1 MNNTLSTLANAYL
14 DQGTGSIMLYYSME
28 DETTGVVGSG
38 GEFTGVIM
46 NVPPSS
52 TVGHTG
58 LVIDAT
64 GATEAEAGSKLEAF
78 FLNEKSGV
86 DLSFSSIKFDTF
98 ANEGFMSP
106 DDLETE
112 ISFLFSFEKIQ
123 RKNGVL
129 FGNLNKET
137 FNDGEVSFNYGK
149 GFNIGINDRNKLF
162 FQGIDSEI
170 GEYVLVADN
179 LELANKNIC
188 SATVSPFQVSFSLY
202 NLADD
207 DFQTSSLRTDSKIEN
222 IEYTGN
228 FYIGKSDHYIR
239 EGSSFSGYL
248 DQFMMITGVHGASDL
263 KSLASGFVATG
274 SPVSGASY
282 IDTVITGSE
291 VTLVSPVG
299 ITGYQAVITGFQEIM
314 VDSELIE
321 FTLIQNE
328 FTPLTLKDGDKFIT
342 GYTLP
347 NNSGAFVEETAFLI
361 PENNYTDTGD
371 DAHATLGLT
380 DGSNVVT
387 DFTLQ
392 SSKIV
397 KTTGTLPLYGVSGV
411 TGFLVGEPTGY
422 LKTFLTQDVL
432 RTGSLIENLIFKEG
446 YVEQYKHDYL
456 HYLSTRI

>member
-1 MNNTLSTLANAYL
+1 MNNTLSTLANTYL

-28 DETTGVVGSG
+28 DETTGVVGSV
-38 GEFTGVIM
+38 GEFTGVVM
-46 NVPPSS
+46 NVSPSS

-58 LVIDAT
+58 LVIGAT
-64 GATEAEAGSKLEAF
+64 GATEAEAGSRLETF

-86 DLSFSSIKFDTF
+86 DLSFSSIKFDGF
-98 ANEGFMSP
+98 LDEGFMSP
-106 DDLETE
+106 DDFETE
-112 ISFLFSFEKIQ
+112 ICFLFSFEKIN

-137 FNDGEVSFNYGK
+137 FDNGEISFNYGK

-162 FQGIDSEI
+162 FQGIDSEV
-170 GEYVLVADN
+170 GEYVVVADD

-207 DFQTSSLRTDSKIEN
+207 DFETSSLRTDSKIEN

-239 EGSSFSGYL
+239 EGDTFSGYL
-248 DQFMMITGVHGASDL
+248 DQFMIITGVHNPSDL
-263 KSLASGFVATG
+263 KAIASGFVATG

-291 VTLVSPVG
+291 VNLVNPVG
-299 ITGYQAVITGFQEIM
+299 ITGYQAVITGFQEVI

-328 FTPLTLKDGDKFIT
+328 FTPLTLKDGDRFIT

-347 NNSGAFVEETAFLI
+347 NNSGAFVEETSFLI

-387 DFTLQ
+387 DFTVQ
-392 SSKIV
+392 SSRIV

-422 LKTFLTQDVL
+422 LKTFLSEEIL
-432 RTGSLIENLIFKEG
+432 KTGNLIENLIFREG
-446 YVEQYKHDYL
+446 YIEQYKHDYL

>member
-1 MNNTLSTLANAYL
+1 MNKTLSTLANAYL

-38 GEFTGVIM
+38 GEFTGVVM
-46 NVPPSS
+46 NVAPSS

-58 LVIDAT
+58 LVIEAT
-64 GATEAEAGSKLEAF
+64 GATEAEAGSKLETF

-86 DLSFSSIKFDTF
+86 DLSFSSIKFDSF
-98 ANEGFMSP
+98 LDEGFMSP
-106 DDLETE
+106 DDFETQTC
-112 ISFLFSFEKIQ
+112 FLFSFEKIQ

-129 FGNLNKET
+129 FGNLNKES
-137 FNDGEVSFNYGK
+137 FDNGEVSFNYGK

-162 FQGIDSEI
+162 FQGIDSTI
-170 GEYVLVADN
+170 GEYVLVADD

-188 SATVSPFQVSFSLY
+188 SATVSPYEVSFSVY

-207 DFQTSSLRTDSKIEN
+207 DFETASLRTDSKIQNVE
-222 IEYTGN
+222 
-228 FYIGKSDHYIR
+228 YIGKSDHYLR
-239 EGSSFSGYL
+239 EGNTFSGYL
-248 DQFMMITGVHGASDL
+248 DQFVMITGIHGPSDL
-263 KSLASGFVATG
+263 KAISSGFVATG
-274 SPVSGASY
+274 SQTSGSSY
-282 IDTVITGSE
+282 IDNVITGSE
-291 VTLVSPVG
+291 VTLISPVG
-299 ITGYQAVITGFQEIM
+299 ITGYQAVITGFQEVI

-380 DGSNVVT
+380 DGSNIVT
-387 DFTLQ
+387 DFTVQ

-397 KTTGTLPLYGVSGV
+397 KTTGTFPLYGVSGV

-422 LKTFLTQDVL
+422 LKTFLSEDLL

>member
-1 MNNTLSTLANAYL
+1 MNKTLSRLADAYL

-28 DETTGVVGSG
+28 DETTGVVGSA
-38 GEFTGVIM
+38 GEFTGFVM
-46 NVPPSS
+46 NVAPSS

-58 LVIDAT
+58 LVLEAT
-64 GATEAEAGSKLEAF
+64 GATEVEAGNKLETF

-86 DLSFSSIKFDTF
+86 DLSFSSIKFDGF

-106 DDLETE
+106 DDFETE

-129 FGNLNKET
+129 FGNLTKET
-137 FNDGEVSFNYGK
+137 FDNGEVSFNYGK
-149 GFNIGINDRNKLF
+149 GFNIGVNDRNKLF
-162 FQGIDSEI
+162 FQGIDSQV
-170 GEYVLVADN
+170 GEYVVVADD

-202 NLADD
+202 HLGDD
-207 DFQTSSLRTDSKIEN
+207 DFETSSLRTDSKIEN

-239 EGSSFSGYL
+239 GGNTFSGYL
-248 DQFMMITGVHGASDL
+248 DQFMIITGVHNPSDL
-263 KSLASGFVATG
+263 KTIASGFVATG

-291 VTLVSPVG
+291 VTLINPVG
-299 ITGYQAVITGFQEIM
+299 ITGYQAVITGFQE
-314 VDSELIE
+314 VLTDTELIE

-328 FTPLTLKDGDKFIT
+328 FTPLTLKDGDRFIT

-347 NNSGAFVEETAFLI
+347 NNSGAFIEETSFLI

-380 DGSNVVT
+380 DGSNVVI
-387 DFTLQ
+387 DFALQ

-397 KTTGTLPLYGVSGV
+397 KTTGTLPMYGVSGV
-411 TGFLVGEPTGY
+411 TGFLAEEPTGY
-422 LKTFLTQDVL
+422 LKTFLSEEIL

-446 YVEQYKHDYL
+446 YIEQYKHDYL